1 MKIPRMRTISESLE
15 VIKKADPA
23 TSVTANCIRS
33 LCKNRT
39 IRCVYTGTKILVNMD
54 DLLALL
60 GVDDGDQQEPEKQD
74 SKVDE
79 RKQLADLLSKLLVGT
94 EA

>member
-15 VIKKADPA
+15 IIKKADPA

-33 LCKNRT
+33 LCKNGT

-60 GVDDGDQQEPEKQD
+60 GVEEGSQLEPEKLD
-74 SKVDE
+74 SKSDE
-79 RKQLADLLSKLLVGT
+79 RKQLADLLSKLLVGA

>member
-1 MKIPRMRTISESLE
+1 MKIARMRTISEALAI
-15 VIKKADPA
+15 IKKSDPA

-39 IRCVYTGTKILVNMD
+39 IRCVMAGTKILVNMD
-54 DLLALL
+54 DLITLL
-60 GVDDGDQQEPEKQD
+60 GVEDPDKPDKQD
-74 SKVDE
+74 QDE
-79 RKQLADLLSKLLVGT
+79 RKQLAALLSKLLVGE

>member
-1 MKIPRMRTISESLE
+1 MKIPRMRTITEALAI
-15 VIKKADPA
+15 IKKADPA

-33 LCKNRT
+33 LCKNGT

-54 DLLALL
+54 DLLVLL
-60 GVDDGDQQEPEKQD
+60 GVDDGGEKEQEKQD
-74 SKVDE
+74 NKVDE
-79 RKQLADLLSKLLVGT
+79 RRQLAALLSKLLVGV